1 MTTPRTETYPG
12 RPGVSSWKFVFL
24 YLGHSFFLYSMSAFL
39 INPCKFLVGKVV
51 NSDTIPVGRSSKSY
65 RWRLRGRAGSV
76 SILTGWLFQDR
87 GKISFMV
94 SFSRI
99 DRKEYCWKN
108 YYSSIVN
115 ACYLRVNCKGRNHGW
130 DDNRR
135 SLFKICINMWT
146 VSSDVSIQAPHW
158 QRLSVHLRAYSTHP
172 THDVTDVW
180 RLTTPPGIVGIR
192 RLLLPISANNRR
204 TTLFPFESSRVTAT
218 SKMVDY

>member
-1 MTTPRTETYPG
+1 
-12 RPGVSSWKFVFL
+12 
-24 YLGHSFFLYSMSAFL
+24 MSAFL

-65 RWRLRGRAGSV
+65 RWRLPGRAGSV

-87 GKISFMV
+87 GKISFRV

-99 DRKEYCWKN
+99 YRKEYCWKN

-146 VSSDVSIQAPHW
+146 VSSDVSIQAPLAAA
-158 QRLSVHLRAYSTHP
+158 LSPLTSLLYPPNPWCDWCVKVDHTTGYSWHK
-172 THDVTDVW
+172 
-180 RLTTPPGIVGIR
+180 
-192 RLLLPISANNRR
+192 
-204 TTLFPFESSRVTAT
+204 AT
-218 SKMVDY
+218 SFTDQR